1 MIQVQNN
8 NTMFIAQ
15 ICRNRTTSQVP
26 FLVVSRFM
34 LMRLIFKNRTGRLIE
49 SLFPQ
54 FSIFGSLNVRI
65 EVKGIVISLR
75 NKLISKF

>member
-26 FLVVSRFM
+26 FLAVPCHINEINIQESDWSS
-34 LMRLIFKNRTGRLIE
+34 GLIE

-54 FSIFGSLNVRI
+54 FSVFGSLNVRI
-65 EVKGIVISLR
+65 EVKGIVISL
-75 NKLISKF
+75 